1 MTGRDTDALD
11 WLGLGSGDNGDSDAT
26 GGGLP
31 GTRPD
36 LADEFAGDEAA
47 LAALA
52 ALAPPADPPK
62 DLLSKIEKQIDKLPK
77 RKVTTTRSDEG
88 EWIKRKDKIW
98 QKVLN
103 KDPKTGRAIYLLR
116 CEPGA
121 VIPPHPHLREEH
133 VFVIEGSFTIGDV
146 LVRAGDYQY
155 SKAGTLHGTIRS
167 ETGCL
172 VLIHC

>member
-11 WLGLGSGDNGDSDAT
+11 WLGLGDEDGEV
-26 GGGLP
+26 P

-36 LADEFAGDEAA
+36 LADEFRDEEAA

-62 DLLSKIEKQIDKLPK
+62 GLLAKIEKKIDKAPK
-77 RKVTTTRSDEG
+77 RKITTMRSDEG
-88 EWIKRKDKIW
+88 KWVKRKDKIW
-98 QKVLN
+98 QKILR
-103 KDPKTGRAIYLLR
+103 KDEETGRAIYLLR
-116 CEPGA
+116 CEPGG

-133 VFVIEGSFTIGDV
+133 VFVIEGSFTIGDT
-146 LVRAGDYQY
+146 LVRAGDYHY
-155 SKAGTLHGTIRS
+155 SKAGTLHGTIRT